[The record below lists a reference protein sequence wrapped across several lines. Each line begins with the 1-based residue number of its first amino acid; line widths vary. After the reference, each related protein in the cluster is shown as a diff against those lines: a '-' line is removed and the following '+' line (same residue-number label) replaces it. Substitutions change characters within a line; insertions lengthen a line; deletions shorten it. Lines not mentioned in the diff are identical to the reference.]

1 MSDSLYR
8 ELLEASWRR
17 KLTPEEETR
26 LQHYLAAHPEAQAEW
41 EDEMALSFHLR
52 QLPDAPLSS
61 NFTARVLE
69 AVELEQRR
77 QERALPISR
86 LVCCR
91 DWMKRY
97 LAQVAATALLFVLLA
112 AGFQQ
117 YRTYTRKQV
126 AESVGQFY
134 SVTTVFPRPEVF
146 EDFEVIHQLGQ
157 VQPVSDE
164 ELLAALQ

>member
-1 MSDSLYR
+1 MVLEKGNRMSDSLYK

-77 QERALPISR
+77 QERARPISR
-86 LVCCR
+86 LAR
-91 DWMKRY
+91 GREWMKQHLTQAVY
-97 LAQVAATALLFVLLA
+97 VAMLCGLLGGGL
-112 AGFQQ
+112 QQ
-117 YRTYTRKQV
+117 
-126 AESVGQFY
+126 
-134 SVTTVFPRPEVF
+134 
-146 EDFEVIHQLGQ
+146 
-157 VQPVSDE
+157 
-164 ELLAALQ
+164 

>member
-1 MSDSLYR
+1 MGDSLYK

-26 LQHYLAAHPEAQAEW
+26 LQHYLAAHPDAQTEW
-41 EDEMALSFHLR
+41 EDEAALSFYLR

-61 NFTARVLE
+61 NFTARVLR
-69 AVELEQRR
+69 AVELDERR
-77 QERALPISR
+77 EERSTSVFSLAWCRHWVRRHLP
-86 LVCCR
+86 
-91 DWMKRY
+91 
-97 LAQVAATALLFVLLA
+97 QAASALLLLVVVV

-117 YRTYTRKQV
+117 YRGYTRKQV
-126 AESVGQFY
+126 ADSVGKFY